1 MAIVGGNQGGIP
13 KKVQKKMYW
22 KYVTKSLPSRI
33 SNREPLVMW
42 SHRFICQPLR

>member
-1 MAIVGGNQGGIP
+1 MAIEGGNQGGIP
-13 KKVQKKMYW
+13 KKVQKN
-22 KYVTKSLPSRI
+22 VTKSLPSRI